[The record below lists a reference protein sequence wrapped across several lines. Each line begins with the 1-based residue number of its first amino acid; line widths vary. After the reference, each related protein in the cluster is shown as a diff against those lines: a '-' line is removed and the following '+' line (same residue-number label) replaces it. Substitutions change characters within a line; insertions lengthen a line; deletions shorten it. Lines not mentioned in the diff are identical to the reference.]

1 VNKNPPS
8 TGKIA
13 AMVGFTLSVVG
24 LLLFLWVSFGG
35 SLPLKPHGYRFEADF
50 PQASLLVQEADVRMA
65 GVNVGKVKSKEL
77 APGGQTTRVTME
89 IDNHF
94 APIKA
99 DTRAILRQKS
109 LLGETYVE
117 LTPGSSGSPNLK
129 DGGRLPEGNVDE
141 TVQLDQVFQTFDP
154 ETRQAFREW
163 MRESAILS
171 RGDFSR
177 DLSDSIGNAA
187 PFFEGGTDLLRPL
200 AHQDVALRRI
210 VRDGGRV
217 FHAISRE
224 NGQLRGVITNGDATF
239 SALAARDEALA
250 ETFQIFPT
258 FLRETRATVQRLERF
273 ARNTD
278 PLVRDLREPADDLAP
293 TLRDVGAL
301 SPDLERLFHDV
312 GPLVTASRTGVP
324 AATRLLRGAEP
335 LVDAAHPF
343 FTQLNPILAYL
354 SYSQSEIS
362 QFFALGASALGGT
375 VEGIN
380 GTGGYQGHGAGEHFL
395 PQIAVIDSRSVQQ
408 RTTRPQY
415 ERANAYVAPN
425 AYERMIGL
433 GVLESFDCSPAGG
446 EKRNGSGFGDQASPP
461 CFVAPAQLFQHEK
474 FPRLRPGHVTF
485 TPAPKGRAGT
495 RPATP

>member
-13 AMVGFTLSVVG
+13 AMIGFALSVAG

-65 GVNVGKVKSKEL
+65 GVNIGKVKSKEL

-89 IDNHF
+89 IDHHF
-94 APIKA
+94 APIRA

-117 LTPGSSGSPNLK
+117 LTPGSPGSPDLK
-129 DGGRLPEGNVDE
+129 DGGRLPEGNVDD
-141 TVQLDQVFQTFDP
+141 TVQLDQVFQVFDP
-154 ETRQAFREW
+154 RTRQAFRDW
-163 MRESAILS
+163 MRESGILS
-171 RGDFSR
+171 EGEFSR

-187 PFFEGGTDLLRPL
+187 PFFEGGADLLRPL

-239 SALAARDEALA
+239 SALASRDEALA
-250 ETFQIFPT
+250 ETFQILPT
-258 FLRETRATVQRLERF
+258 FLRETRATVRRLEGF

-293 TLRDVGAL
+293 TLRDVEAL
-301 SPDLERLFHDV
+301 SPDLERLFNDV
-312 GPLVTASRTGVP
+312 SPLVTASRTGVP

-335 LVDAAHPF
+335 LFEATHPF
-343 FTQLNPILAYL
+343 LTQLNPILAYL
-354 SYSQSEIS
+354 SFSQAQIG
-362 QFFALGASALGGT
+362 QFFALGAGALGGAA
-375 VEGIN
+375 EGGT
-380 GTGGYQGHGAGEHFL
+380 GTGGYQGHGAGEHYL
-395 PQIAVIDSRSVQQ
+395 SQIAVIDSRSVQRQ
-408 RTTRPQY
+408 TTRPPY

-425 AYERMIGL
+425 AYLRAIGF
-433 GVLESFDCSPAGG
+433 GVIESFDCAPAGG
-446 EKRNGSGFGDQASPP
+446 EKRNGSGLGNLASPP
-461 CFVAPAQLFQHEK
+461 CFIAPPELFQHQK
-474 FPRLRPGHVTF
+474 FARLRAGQVTF